1 MGTPAI
7 IGIHH
12 VKFPV
17 RDLQTSREWYE
28 RVLGLQVLVD
38 FPDADGVVRG
48 LAGLL
53 PGVQPPLGVA
63 LRENPG
69 AAIGN
74 KGFDPISFAIADREA
89 AEAWAERLDVLG
101 IEHTPVRQGSLG
113 WVLDMTDPDGTVIRL
128 YSVQQSEI
136 DNIGEPGHARLITAD
151 TPTTAA
157 ASRTPDG

>member
-1 MGTPAI
+1 MGAAAI

-17 RDLQTSREWYE
+17 SDLRTSREWYE

-63 LRENPG
+63 LRENPS
-69 AAIGN
+69 AAVGN
-74 KGFDPISFAIADREA
+74 KGFDPISFAISDREA
-89 AEAWAERLDVLG
+89 ADAWAERLDGLG

-113 WVLDMTDPDGTVIRL
+113 WALDMTDPDGTVIRL
-128 YSVQQSEI
+128 YSVEQHNI
-136 DNIGEPGHARLITAD
+136 DHFGEPGYARLMPDHTA
-151 TPTTAA
+151 TAA
-157 ASRTPDG
+157 SAS